1 MNWSLWIR
9 QVGAVARLEL
19 RRFFAARRWAGVYFV
34 ALAPVLMTFAGA
46 RFTELRQQP
55 LGSLSLGYAT
65 LFQLFILRFGI
76 FVSSALILSQAF
88 RGEILE
94 KTLHFYLLAPVR
106 REVIAIGKYVAGVV
120 FVAALYTAATIASHL
135 LMHSANPDFGS
146 FFLEGEGMRHLL
158 GYITVTILACI
169 ACGAVFLLIG
179 LLVKNP
185 GVPAFFLLGWESL
198 NFALP
203 ATLQKLSVIHY
214 LQALL
219 PVVVDHGPF
228 AVVTEPTSPIFGI
241 PILLAASAVLLAV
254 SGWAVRYAE
263 ITYSAD

>member
-94 KTLHFYLLAPVR
+94 KTLHFYLLAPAR
-106 REVIAIGKYVAGVV
+106 REVIAVGKYVGGVV
-120 FVAALYTAATIASHL
+120 FVAALFSAATIASHL
-135 LMHSANPDFGS
+135 LIHSGNPAFSS
-146 FFLEGEGMRHLL
+146 FFMEGEGMRHLAA
-158 GYITVTILACI
+158 YVSVTILASI
-169 ACGAVFLLIG
+169 AYGSIFLLVG
-179 LLVKNP
+179 LLFKNP
-185 GVPAFFLLGWESL
+185 GAPAFFLLGW
-198 NFALP
+198 
-203 ATLQKLSVIHY
+203 
-214 LQALL
+214 
-219 PVVVDHGPF
+219 
-228 AVVTEPTSPIFGI
+228 
-241 PILLAASAVLLAV
+241 
-254 SGWAVRYAE
+254 
-263 ITYSAD
+263 